1 MTSILEKIT
10 NIPIFHGL
18 DEDQF
23 TELISI
29 AERKKYKRGKIIF
42 SEGDVGNGLYVVET
56 GKIKIFK
63 LSFEGKEHIFH
74 IYGPGKIFG
83 EVPVFTG
90 KNFPAFAEAVAPSS
104 LIFFPKKE
112 IALLISENPSLA
124 FNMMASLSARLREFT
139 VMVENLALKDVPAR
153 MASYLLVLCKEQNNT
168 DNITLPVTKNQ
179 ISGLLGTTPETI
191 SRVFAKMINMKLI
204 DVDNKAIS
212 VLDFQGL
219 VELAEQGQQVKL

>member
-10 NIPIFHGL
+10 DLPIFHGL

-29 AERKKYKRGKIIF
+29 AERREYKKGEIIF

-83 EVPVFTG
+83 EVPVFAG
-90 KNFPAFAEAVAPSS
+90 KDFPAFAEAIASS
-104 LIFFPKKE
+104 TLIFFPKKE
-112 IALLISENPSLA
+112 ISSLISENPSLA
-124 FNMMASLSARLREFT
+124 FNMMASLSMRLREFT
-139 VMVENLALKDVPAR
+139 VMVENLALKEVPAR
-153 MASYLLVLCKEQNNT
+153 MASYLIVLSREQNNT
-168 DNITLPVTKNQ
+168 DIVTLPVTKNQ
-179 ISGLLGTTPETI
+179 IAGLLGTTPETI
-191 SRVFAKMINMKLI
+191 SRVFARMINEKLI
-204 DVDNKAIS
+204 HADNKIIKI
-212 VLDFQGL
+212 LDYAGL
-219 VELAEQGQQVKL
+219 VELAEQG